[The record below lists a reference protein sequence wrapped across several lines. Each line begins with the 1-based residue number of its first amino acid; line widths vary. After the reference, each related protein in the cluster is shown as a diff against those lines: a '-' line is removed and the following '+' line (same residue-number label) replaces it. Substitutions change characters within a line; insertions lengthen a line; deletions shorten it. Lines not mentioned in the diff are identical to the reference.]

1 MSRFSDN
8 VLAER
13 ASQPEKGYTSEHDDE
28 HGPSHCLDLAEQY
41 LRVARWG
48 AASKGK
54 HDIRDLLV
62 KATAMLLAAGD
73 TWDRSVEEANDEQ

>member
-1 MSRFSDN
+1 MHRKSRN
-8 VLAER
+8 GATPTLVLDST
-13 ASQPEKGYTSEHDDE
+13 SQRCVALSARTCG
-28 HGPSHCLDLAEQY
+28 EQY